1 MLMDMRI
8 VAASAITLV
17 LSACAS
23 TPDPI
28 VEDRSRCDAYGF
40 QRGTDAYAN
49 CVMTAD
55 RDRQRRYERHANRQG
70 YSAPQAYGS
79 AEE

>member
-1 MLMDMRI
+1 MRI
-8 VAASAITLV
+8 IAFSAITLV
-17 LSACAS
+17 LGACAS

-40 QRGTDAYAN
+40 MRGTDAYAN

-55 RDRQRRYERHANRQG
+55 RDRQRRIERR
-70 YSAPQAYGS
+70 
-79 AEE
+79 AEERSLYGAAEE

>member
-1 MLMDMRI
+1 MRI

-55 RDRQRRYERHANRQG
+55 RDRQKRHERQADRQG
-70 YSAPQAYGS
+70 YGAT
-79 AEE
+79 EE

>member
-1 MLMDMRI
+1 MLGRMRI
-8 VAASAITLV
+8 IAASAITLV
-17 LSACAS
+17 LGACAG
-23 TPDPI
+23 TPDAI

-40 QRGTDAYAN
+40 TRGTDAYAN

-55 RDRQRRYERHANRQG
+55 RDRQRRSERRAER
-70 YSAPQAYGS
+70 SPYGV

>member
-1 MLMDMRI
+1 MLGCMRI
-8 VAASAITLV
+8 IAASAITLV
-17 LSACAS
+17 LGACAS

-40 QRGTDAYAN
+40 ARGTDAYAN

-55 RDRQRRYERHANRQG
+55 RDRQRRIERRAER
-70 YSAPQAYGS
+70 SPYGV

>member
-1 MLMDMRI
+1 MRQLMLDAMRI
-8 VAASAITLV
+8 AALSAITLV
-17 LSACAS
+17 LGACTS

-40 QRGTDAYAN
+40 ARGTDAYAN

-55 RDRQRRYERHANRQG
+55 RDRQRRIERRVERT
-70 YSAPQAYGS
+70 SYGVP
-79 AEE
+79 EE